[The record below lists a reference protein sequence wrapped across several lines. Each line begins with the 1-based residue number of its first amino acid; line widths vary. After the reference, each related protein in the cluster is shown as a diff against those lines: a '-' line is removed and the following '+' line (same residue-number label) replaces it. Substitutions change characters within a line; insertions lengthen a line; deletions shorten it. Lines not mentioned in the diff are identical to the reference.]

1 MMGRQRALNNAR
13 GEHPYVC
20 ARITGT
26 HAPQARANAASLPG
40 GVGCGSV
47 FALLSLPSA
56 QRSVPARRCRLRQR
70 LCPLVSALRSAGA
83 WGRATTRSDSVNKRK
98 PHPLSFRCREGGSL
112 PSRAQPS
119 RPPAGA
125 SIFRLR
131 ARARQPNTPAERPR
145 QGPSDEVADMH
156 ATTQQRRPASEGQM
170 IESIDFSPGPDS
182 HNVCADAPL

>member
-1 MMGRQRALNNAR
+1 MPVAVRLRGAVAGAAGLLGEQRGEQAALAPRCSRSSARMMGRQRALSNAR

-26 HAPQARANAASLPG
+26 HAPQGRANAASLPG

-47 FALLSLPSA
+47 FALSSLPST
-56 QRSVPARRCRLRQR
+56 RPGRG
-70 LCPLVSALRSAGA
+70 AGPPHDQILSTNA
-83 WGRATTRSDSVNKRK
+83 SP

-131 ARARQPNTPAERPR
+131 ALARQPNTPAERPR
-145 QGPSDEVADMH
+145 QGPSGEIADMR
-156 ATTQQRRPASEGQM
+156 ATTQQRRPACWK
-170 IESIDFSPGPDS
+170 
-182 HNVCADAPL
+182 VR